1 MTDAVI
7 DRIIR
12 EMGERGDEL
21 EARALAVIQYLYE
34 DLKLAELIEVLRAAT
49 ELDSPLARLGYADQ
63 LLSIFDEVAAELGE
77 PPPQLV
83 QAVRQAVEAGITGTA
98 EMFAASQVVTS
109 AFTVPPTLQLE
120 WMDEAER
127 RMREFWG
134 NEPVRFRQEIHD
146 AIVDGLKRGQGIDQM
161 TKRIKDRVGVSRS
174 RASLIARNEVGNA
187 AAYATKKSQ
196 EQAGCTEYIWKS
208 ASDRRVRPEHAKRNG
223 KRFRWDDPPPDGHP
237 GEPVNCRCVAIA
249 VIPDKV

>member
-12 EMGERGDEL
+12 EMGERGDDL
-21 EARALAVIQYLYE
+21 EARALAVVQYLYE
-34 DLKLAELIEVLRAAT
+34 DLDLSELIEVLRAAT

-83 QAVRQAVEAGITGTA
+83 QAVRQAVETGVTGTA

-109 AFTVPPTLQLE
+109 AFTVPPDLQLE
-120 WMDEAER
+120 WMEEAER
-127 RMREFWG
+127 RMKEFWG

-146 AIVDGLKRGQGIDQM
+146 AILDGLKRGQGIDQM
-161 TKRIKDRVGVSRS
+161 AKRIKDRVGVSRS
-174 RASLIARNEVGNA
+174 RASLIARDQVGSA
-187 AAYATKKSQ
+187 SAYAAQKSQ
-196 EQAGCTEYIWKS
+196 QLAGCEEFIWRT
-208 ASDRRVRPEHAKRNG
+208 ASDRRVRPEHAARNG
-223 KRFRWDDPPPDGHP
+223 KKYRWDSPPDGETP
-237 GEPVNCRCVAIA
+237 GSPVNCRCVAIA
-249 VIPDKV
+249 VIPGE